1 MRMTRG
7 SKIKERVFRGGG
19 GLTDMDQQKTSKKI
33 NSVKS
38 SMVKAGRR
46 TIFFDVNVAANDK
59 KYLKIT
65 ESRFVGEGDE
75 TVRNSLLLFEE
86 DARSFQDNLKE
97 MIGYLN

>member
-1 MRMTRG
+1 
-7 SKIKERVFRGGG
+7 
-19 GLTDMDQQKTSKKI
+19 MDQQKTSKKI

-38 SMVKAGRR
+38 SMVRAGRR

-75 TVRNSLLLFEE
+75 TVRNSLLLFPE
-86 DARSFQDNLKE
+86 DVANFQENLKQ
-97 MIGYLN
+97 MVGYL